1 MQDIH
6 EESLNESVKSEPSPR
21 VVLWEIDLTVQGG
34 ERYFFCNELNEKGE
48 PVTWQGRKY
57 QAYPIDGSDFEMN
70 GKGSSARPSLTVSN
84 LFGLV
89 TGMAEDLQSLVG
101 ATVVRRRV
109 YARFL
114 DAVNFVAG
122 NPEADPEQE
131 LSDRWVVEQ
140 MSQLTAMTTSF
151 VLATPTET
159 DGALFPGR
167 IMLANTCMWTYRSD
181 ECGYPNTAIV
191 GLQVDAEQ
199 FGGQQMTVN
208 YHIRGRIIQV
218 PSNYDPEKRTYS
230 GIWDG
235 SLKPAYSNNPAW

>member
-1 MQDIH
+1 M
-6 EESLNESVKSEPSPR
+6 
-21 VVLWEIDLTVQGG
+21 QGG

-48 PVTWQGRKY
+48 PVTWQGREY
-57 QAYPIDGSDFEMN
+57 QAYPIEGSGFEMN

-140 MSQLTAMTTSF
+140 MSQLTAMTASF

-159 DGALFPGR
+159 DGRCFPVVSCWRTPVCGPTALMSVVTRAGAVADEFDKPTTDIR
-167 IMLANTCMWTYRSD
+167 KDRCSKCMRGC
-181 ECGYPNTAIV
+181 ELRRNV
-191 GLQVDAEQ
+191 GN
-199 FGGQQMTVN
+199 FGGFLSINKLSQ
-208 YHIRGRIIQV
+208 
-218 PSNYDPEKRTYS
+218 
-230 GIWDG
+230 
-235 SLKPAYSNNPAW
+235 